1 MLFHYFWCW
10 LWAIF
15 SANRKALFGI
25 NDYDDKEVRYVSL
38 FFRLILRIL
47 FPLPFSILLSEWRY
61 GRITSRNQREGSFS
75 EVSLV
80 SHYTLGQAENLGHKV
95 VRQRGL
101 TRLNE
106 VSLTLIFCIAQFF
119 NQDCFRS
126 SFNPKYLKRC

>member
-1 MLFHYFWCW
+1 MLFHCFWCW

-106 VSLTLIFCIAQFF
+106 VSLTLISCIAQFF

-126 SFNPKYLKRC
+126 SFNSKYLKRC

>member
-1 MLFHYFWCW
+1 MLFHCFWCW

-38 FFRLILRIL
+38 FFRLISRIL

-101 TRLNE
+101 TGLNE
-106 VSLTLIFCIAQFF
+106 VSLTLISCIAQYF

-126 SFNPKYLKRC
+126 SFNPTYLKRC

>member
-1 MLFHYFWCW
+1 MLFHCFWCW

-15 SANRKALFGI
+15 CANRKVLFGI
-25 NDYDDKEVRYVSL
+25 NDYDDKEVRYVGL
-38 FFRLILRIL
+38 LFRLILRIL
-47 FPLPFSILLSEWRY
+47 FPLPFSVLLSEWRY
-61 GRITSRNQREGSFS
+61 GRITSGNQREGSFS

-101 TRLNE
+101 IRLNE
-106 VSLTLIFCIAQFF
+106 VSLTLISCIAQYF

-126 SFNPKYLKRC
+126 SFNPTYLKRC

>member
-1 MLFHYFWCW
+1 MLFHCFWCW

-15 SANRKALFGI
+15 CANRKVLFGI
-25 NDYDDKEVRYVSL
+25 NDYDDKEVRYVGL

-106 VSLTLIFCIAQFF
+106 VSLTLISCIAQYF
-119 NQDCFRS
+119 NQDYFRS

>member
-101 TRLNE
+101 TGLNE
-106 VSLTLIFCIAQFF
+106 VSLTLISCIAQYF
-119 NQDCFRS
+119 NQDYFRS

>member
-1 MLFHYFWCW
+1 MLFHCFWCW

-38 FFRLILRIL
+38 FFRLISRIL

-61 GRITSRNQREGSFS
+61 GRITSGNQREGSFS

-80 SHYTLGQAENLGHKV
+80 SHCTLGQAENLGHKV

-106 VSLTLIFCIAQFF
+106 VSLTLISCIAQFF

-126 SFNPKYLKRC
+126 SFNSKYLKRC

>member
-1 MLFHYFWCW
+1 MLFHCFWCW

-38 FFRLILRIL
+38 FFRLISRIL

-106 VSLTLIFCIAQFF
+106 VSLTLISCIAQFF

-126 SFNPKYLKRC
+126 SFNSKYLKRC

>member
-1 MLFHYFWCW
+1 M
-10 LWAIF
+10 
-15 SANRKALFGI
+15 
-25 NDYDDKEVRYVSL
+25 SL
-38 FFRLILRIL
+38 FFQAYLKNFISSAFFYLAV
-47 FPLPFSILLSEWRY
+47 LSEWRY

-106 VSLTLIFCIAQFF
+106 VSLTLISCIAQFF

-126 SFNPKYLKRC
+126 SFNSKYLKRC

>member
-1 MLFHYFWCW
+1 M
-10 LWAIF
+10 
-15 SANRKALFGI
+15 G
-25 NDYDDKEVRYVSL
+25 L
-38 FFRLILRIL
+38 FFRLILRIF

-61 GRITSRNQREGSFS
+61 GRITSGNQREGSFS

-80 SHYTLGQAENLGHKV
+80 SHCTLGQAENLGHKV

-106 VSLTLIFCIAQFF
+106 VSLTLISCIAQFF

-126 SFNPKYLKRC
+126 SFNSKYLKRC

>member
-1 MLFHYFWCW
+1 MLFHCFWCW

-38 FFRLILRIL
+38 FFRLISRIL

-101 TRLNE
+101 TGLNE
-106 VSLTLIFCIAQFF
+106 VSLTLISCIAQYF
-119 NQDCFRS
+119 NQDFFRS
-126 SFNPKYLKRC
+126 SFNPTYLKRC